1 VRRWPAPITTTFLSH
16 HVHGLPGPA
25 GSVTVAQIL
34 GILEG
39 FPDLLAGEPGVDY
52 LRVLLDSCRLGYLD
66 RYDHLGDGHDRPAP
80 VDRLLAPEHLARLRT
95 LVADDPAGRRPN
107 AWRWQLSAPSKPTLP
122 SAGGADAHTTHFCI
136 VDSDGGAVSMTQSII
151 DEFGSA
157 VTVPGTGV
165 LLNSAMHNFS
175 PVPGR
180 HGAVGPGRRSVHNGS
195 PLIVTGPDGRLRLA
209 IGGAGGTRIV
219 TGLAQVLV
227 EVLARGRDVQSAL
240 RAPRVHDEGGGTR
253 EVDAR
258 FGPSVIDE
266 LARRSPVTT
275 LTPAYGHPVSARING
290 IELTADG
297 VRRGGFDPYV
307 AAGAAWTDPP
317 QADLN
322 QGSN

>member
-1 VRRWPAPITTTFLSH
+1 
-16 HVHGLPGPA
+16 
-25 GSVTVAQIL
+25 
-34 GILEG
+34 
-39 FPDLLAGEPGVDY
+39 
-52 LRVLLDSCRLGYLD
+52 
-66 RYDHLGDGHDRPAP
+66 
-80 VDRLLAPEHLARLRT
+80 
-95 LVADDPAGRRPN
+95 
-107 AWRWQLSAPSKPTLP
+107 
-122 SAGGADAHTTHFCI
+122 
-136 VDSDGGAVSMTQSII
+136 MTQSII

-157 VTVPGTGV
+157 VTAPGTGV

-180 HGAVGPGRRSVHNGS
+180 HGSVGPSRRSVHNGS
-195 PLIVTGPDGRLRLA
+195 PLMVTSPDGGLRLA

-227 EVLARGRDVQSAL
+227 EILARGRDVQSAL
-240 RAPRVHDEGGGTR
+240 RAPRVHDEGGSTS

-258 FGPSVIDE
+258 FGPAVIDE
-266 LARRSPVTT
+266 LARRGPVTT
-275 LTPAYGHPVSARING
+275 RTPAYGHPESARING

-297 VRRGGFDPYV
+297 VRRGGFDPYI